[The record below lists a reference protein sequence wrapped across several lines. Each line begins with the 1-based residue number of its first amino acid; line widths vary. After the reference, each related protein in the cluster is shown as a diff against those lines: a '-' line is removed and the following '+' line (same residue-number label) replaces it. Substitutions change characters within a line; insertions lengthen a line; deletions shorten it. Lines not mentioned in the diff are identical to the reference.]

1 MRTKKLPT
9 QKQLDEH
16 NAEMLTCFN
25 AALKARNEHPND
37 PKAHAF
43 FNATLNW
50 FKWEKKEEN

>member
-50 FKWEKKEEN
+50 YKWEAK